1 MLRHPRC
8 LVLLLVLAAV
18 SSAAAAALPGGLY
31 TIRLDAGRDACAD
44 RKGYLSAL
52 PPAASRAIMLAR
64 VVAPNGLQLWRL
76 GAGGADITGRPIV
89 VQVWAQ
95 AGRQDGFTTLS
106 RRPALA
112 AG

>member
-18 SSAAAAALPGGLY
+18 SSAAAAALPGG
-31 TIRLDAGRDACAD
+31 RLDAGRDACAD

-64 VVAPNGLQLWRL
+64 VVAPDGLQLWRL